1 MELNSVYSEII
12 LEAANSKKNFR
23 KLDNPDIEE
32 LGHNPSCGDELTIYA
47 KIKDGVIEDASF
59 TGEGCAISRASTSI
73 MIDLIK
79 GKTESE
85 AKELIRIFLGMIRG
99 EEISKEDFK
108 KLKDARMFEGIKQ
121 LPARA
126 KCATLAWHTLENI
139 MEK

>member
-1 MELNSVYSEII
+1 
-12 LEAANSKKNFR
+12 
-23 KLDNPDIEE
+23 
-32 LGHNPSCGDELTIYA
+32 
-47 KIKDGVIEDASF
+47 
-59 TGEGCAISRASTSI
+59 

-85 AKELIRIFLGMIRG
+85 AKELISIFLGMIRG

-108 KLKDARMFEGIKQ
+108 RLKDARMFEGIKQ

-139 MEK
+139 IEK